1 MAGRVQSLA
10 QIVTDTYGGRAE
22 RLWTEASSGA
32 DLLAR
37 VMALPGFGKQK
48 AQIFTAL
55 LAKRLDV
62 RPEGWE
68 QAVGDY
74 AEDGYRSVADV
85 TDPSRCRRCAT
96 SRRPRRRPRVRRD
109 RCPGARPRCGC
120 RDQVRGRMTNA
131 ALDDS
136 GSCRA
141 PKSFDREVFVSSN
154 ARKTVPAGVLAHP
167 AITTLIAQAAT
178 LRKRDP
184 RGRPSCHR
192 GRRRRGA

>member
-1 MAGRVQSLA
+1 M
-10 QIVTDTYGGRAE
+10 TDTYGGRAE

-55 LAKRLDV
+55 LAKQLDV

-85 TDPSRCRRCAT
+85 VDPASLQK
-96 SRRPRRRPRVRRD
+96 VRD
-109 RCPGARPRCGC
+109 FKKAKK
-120 RDQVRGRMTNA
+120 MA
-131 ALDDS
+131 
-136 GSCRA
+136 
-141 PKSFDREVFVSSN
+141 
-154 ARKTVPAGVLAHP
+154 
-167 AITTLIAQAAT
+167 AQAAAE
-178 LRKRDP
+178 P
-184 RGRPSCHR
+184 
-192 GRRRRGA
+192 A